1 VEDLM
6 LRHVIKNAQS
16 HAQQMLRRLSQERNS
31 IDPLYKKSP
40 TIRLGG
46 GSFSVK
52 ATERLYEF
60 VATLVVSSGS
70 VIASALAAKK
80 ALPQK
85 FRLRMGSERD
95 INYCYIKLKMDTST
109 LVSAATNAQSILATL
124 WDSMGVSTEERNSF
138 LSQMSSDVSAIY
150 ATRVAGQ
157 TERKSALEAE
167 IISLQTTIRD
177 MRVSMDEPGAIV
189 SDMRFFSRE

>member
-1 VEDLM
+1 
-6 LRHVIKNAQS
+6 
-16 HAQQMLRRLSQERNS
+16 
-31 IDPLYKKSP
+31 
-40 TIRLGG
+40 
-46 GSFSVK
+46 
-52 ATERLYEF
+52 
-60 VATLVVSSGS
+60 
-70 VIASALAAKK
+70 
-80 ALPQK
+80 
-85 FRLRMGSERD
+85 
-95 INYCYIKLKMDTST
+95 MDTST

-177 MRVSMDEPGAIV
+177 MRVSMDKPGAIV